1 MTNKSENLEMVLSK
15 NQLRLYG
22 YEDYFDSFA
31 NLYRKN
37 KFPNTILLS
46 GPKGSGKATF
56 AYHFIN
62 YLLSCNE
69 LNKYSVDNMSI
80 NPKNNS
86 YKSLCNNI
94 NPNFS
99 LLENDM
105 LDENIKI
112 DKVRNILNF
121 LYKST

>member
-22 YEDYFDSFA
+22 YEDYFDSFV

-62 YLLSCNE
+62 YLLF
-69 LNKYSVDNMSI
+69 K
-80 NPKNNS
+80 
-86 YKSLCNNI
+86 
-94 NPNFS
+94 F
-99 LLENDM
+99 
-105 LDENIKI
+105 
-112 DKVRNILNF
+112 ILI
-121 LYKST
+121 LADI